1 MLTTVITSIAAY
13 IGTAV
18 DDLFILTLLFSQA
31 DDLAHRKHVL
41 QGQCIGIAA
50 LTALSL
56 LAAAGLQLL
65 PPWAVGLMGLIPL
78 ALGVREWFR
87 STKADEETEN
97 TPAKAG
103 TLLRV
108 ALLALANGA
117 DNIGVY
123 APLFAG
129 FDLGQKMLCVLLFMV
144 MTVLWCALAALIAAQ
159 PQLKTI
165 LRRYRRVLVPVVL
178 MLLGLYI
185 LLTNLLPLFA

>member
-1 MLTTVITSIAAY
+1 MTGIIIAALFSFAA
-13 IGTAV
+13 TNV
-18 DDLFILTLLFSQA
+18 DDLFINMFFFAQADTAKKAQMIVIGKYLGIGALFSVSLAGAWFAQA
-31 DDLAHRKHVL
+31 LPHSALRLLGIVPIALGIRSWLHRNDDLSADTPSANDSL
-41 QGQCIGIAA
+41 AIS
-50 LTALSL
+50 TA
-56 LAAAGLQLL
+56 
-65 PPWAVGLMGLIPL
+65 VI
-78 ALGVREWFR
+78 
-87 STKADEETEN
+87 TI
-97 TPAKAG
+97 
-103 TLLRV
+103 
-108 ALLALANGA
+108 ANGA